1 MVGSCAVNN
10 FMKYRGFKITKT
22 GDVYRVTTPSG
33 EKWAE
38 VAINRATAKRWVDV
52 YINEV
57 RSIERRKT
65 K

>member
-1 MVGSCAVNN
+1 
-10 FMKYRGFKITKT
+10 MKYRGFKITKT